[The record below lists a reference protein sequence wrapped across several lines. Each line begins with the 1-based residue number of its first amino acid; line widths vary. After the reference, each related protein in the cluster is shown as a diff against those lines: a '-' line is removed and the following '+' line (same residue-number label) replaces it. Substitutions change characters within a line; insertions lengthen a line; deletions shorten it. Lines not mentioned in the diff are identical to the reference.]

1 MPPSKL
7 RGLVELLKFTQLSL
21 FDSAPPP
28 ASSPVPSPSS
38 TPAMAP
44 VPGPALGP
52 TAAQPR
58 PSQPQPPRPPL
69 TQQPSFLSPDPST
82 LTPSPRPR
90 ADGAALRQVVLHG
103 QPVPYELKRARRRS
117 IGFTVSEDGLRVSA
131 PKWVT
136 VGDIDK
142 ALQQK
147 AEWIL
152 RKLVEQRERARRTQ
166 AARVHWGDGCSL
178 PYLGEPL
185 IVVLDPSLTGARL
198 DEGRADAQGTLSTVA
213 RRMLYL
219 GLPQNATPHQIRD
232 TVQAWLQRQ
241 AKAWFEPRCR
251 HFAQQLGVTMTGLR
265 LSSAQT
271 RWGSANVD
279 GIIRLNW
286 RLIHFSPALIDYV
299 VAHEL
304 SHLLEM
310 NHSPRFW
317 AVVRS
322 VMPDYELARD
332 RLKQAVLPLMDADS
346 DSDSDGS
353 AGHGV
358 GTDRGHD
365 HAPMVGY

>member
-7 RGLVELLKFTQLSL
+7 RGLAELLKFTQLSL

-28 ASSPVPSPSS
+28 ASETSP
-38 TPAMAP
+38 AP
-44 VPGPALGP
+44 VASPESRVSPRGLMPPA
-52 TAAQPR
+52 
-58 PSQPQPPRPPL
+58 PPPMPA
-69 TQQPSFLSPDPST
+69 PDPG
-82 LTPSPRPR
+82 LAPSPRVR
-90 ADGAALRQVVLHG
+90 ADGAATRQVLLHG
-103 QPVPYELKRARRRS
+103 QPIPYELKRARRRS

-131 PKWVT
+131 PKWVAL
-136 VGDIDK
+136 GDIDK

-166 AARVHWGDGCSL
+166 AARVNWGDGCSL
-178 PYLGEPL
+178 PFLGEPL
-185 IVVLDPSLTGARL
+185 IVVLNPSQTGARL
-198 DEGRADAQGTLSTVA
+198 DEGRTDAQGTLSTVP

-219 GLPQNATPHQIRD
+219 GLPQHATPDQIRD

-251 HFAQQLGVTMTGLR
+251 HFAAQLGVTMTGLR

-271 RWGSANVD
+271 RWGSANAD
-279 GIIRLNW
+279 GVIRLNW

-332 RLKQAVLPLMDADS
+332 RLKQAVLPLMD
-346 DSDSDGS
+346 
-353 AGHGV
+353 
-358 GTDRGHD
+358 
-365 HAPMVGY
+365 P

>member
-7 RGLVELLKFTQLSL
+7 RGLAELLKFTQLSL

-28 ASSPVPSPSS
+28 ASSPAVPRSEPRAVP
-38 TPAMAP
+38 PAVAP
-44 VPGPALGP
+44 VPGPAAGP
-52 TAAQPR
+52 ETALR
-58 PSQPQPPRPPL
+58 PQTLTPQPPL
-69 TQQPSFLSPDPST
+69 TRQPSFLSPDATT
-82 LTPSPRPR
+82 LAPSPRPR
-90 ADGAALRQVVLHG
+90 ADDTALRQVMLHG

-131 PKWVT
+131 PKWVAL
-136 VGDIDK
+136 GDIDK

-198 DEGRADAQGTLSTVA
+198 DEGRSDAQGTLSTVA

-219 GLPQNATPHQIRD
+219 GLPQTATPHQIRD

-251 HFAQQLGVTMTGLR
+251 HFAVQLGVTMTGLR

-271 RWGSANVD
+271 RWGSANAD

-332 RLKQAVLPLMDADS
+332 RLKQAVLPLMDADG
-346 DSDSDGS
+346 DGS
-353 AGHGV
+353 DVHGS
-358 GTDRGHD
+358 GADHGHD
-365 HAPMVGY
+365 RPPMMGC